1 MTTPIVRF
9 APSPTGRIH
18 IGNARVALFNRLFA
32 SQHNGRFV
40 LRFDDTDFARSTEAF
55 AREIEIDLAWL
66 GVVPDL
72 TLRQSDRGA
81 LYEAAADRL
90 RAMGRLYPCYETA
103 EELERRRKMQQARGA
118 PPIYDRAA
126 LHASPEAR
134 ARWEAEGRRPH
145 WRFML
150 EHKSVAWRDLIRG
163 EAHIDCA
170 SLSDPV
176 LIREDG
182 SFLYTLPSVVDDI
195 ELAIT
200 HIIRGEDH
208 VTNTAVQLQL
218 FAALA
223 PEREPPVFAHHN
235 LLISGSGEGLSK
247 RTGSLSIASL
257 REEGYEA
264 LAVAA
269 LATLTG
275 SSEAVRA
282 VRSLQELSAHFDLSH
297 VSRNPARFDPADL
310 ATLTHRTLAALT
322 FEDVR
327 DRLAAHDIVGFK
339 AEPFWLAVR
348 GNLTRFDDVLD
359 WWRVVEGEVAPPEAS
374 VARGRGAFAG
384 RAGTVA
390 AGALGRDDLERL
402 DRRDKGGDR
411 PQGPRAVPSAAPRA
425 DRRRDGPGTGGAA
438 AADRPRPGRGQA
450 GGVRLSAMAS
460 KSLWSPS

>member
-18 IGNARVALFNRLFA
+18 IGNARPALFNYLFA
-32 SQHNGRFV
+32 SKHHGRFV
-40 LRFDDTDFARSTEAF
+40 LRFDDTDFARSTAAF
-55 AREIEIDLAWL
+55 AQEIEIDLAWL

-72 TLRQSDRGA
+72 TMRQSDRGA
-81 LYEAAADRL
+81 FYEAAADRL
-90 RAMGRLYPCYETA
+90 REMGRLYSCYETA
-103 EELERRRKMQQARGA
+103 EELEKRRKLQQARGL
-118 PPIYDRAA
+118 PPVYDRAA

-145 WRFML
+145 WRFLL
-150 EHKSVAWRDLIRG
+150 EQKSIGWTDLIRG

-195 ELAIT
+195 DLEIT

-218 FAALA
+218 FEALA
-223 PEREPPVFAHHN
+223 SATRPSGRASSETPYAPPVFAHHN
-235 LLISGSGEGLSK
+235 LLVSGSGEGLSK
-247 RTGSLSIASL
+247 RAGSLSIASL
-257 REEGYEA
+257 REEGFEP

-282 VRSLQELSAHFDLSH
+282 VRSLQELAAHFDLSH

-310 ATLTHRTLAALT
+310 ATLTHRTLAALN

-327 DRLAAHDIVGFK
+327 ERLAPHDIVGFK

-348 GNLTRFDDVLD
+348 GNLTRFDDVLN
-359 WWRVVEGEVAPPEAS
+359 WWRVVEGEIAPPESSLGEDAAFLRAALELLPQEPWDGATWS
-374 VARGRGAFAG
+374 AWTGAIKAATGRKG
-384 RAGTVA
+384 RALFHPLRLALTGAETGPELA
-390 AGALGRDDLERL
+390 ALLPLIGHARAAARL
-402 DRRDKGGDR
+402 
-411 PQGPRAVPSAAPRA
+411 APSA
-425 DRRRDGPGTGGAA
+425 
-438 AADRPRPGRGQA
+438 
-450 GGVRLSAMAS
+450 
-460 KSLWSPS
+460 

>member
-66 GVVPDL
+66 GVVPDF

-81 LYEAAADRL
+81 LYQAAADRL
-90 RAMGRLYPCYETA
+90 RAMGRLYPCYETG
-103 EELERRRKMQQARGA
+103 EELERRRKIRQARGA

-126 LHASPEAR
+126 LHASREAR

-218 FAALA
+218 FAA
-223 PEREPPVFAHHN
+223 
-235 LLISGSGEGLSK
+235 
-247 RTGSLSIASL
+247 
-257 REEGYEA
+257 
-264 LAVAA
+264 
-269 LATLTG
+269 
-275 SSEAVRA
+275 
-282 VRSLQELSAHFDLSH
+282 
-297 VSRNPARFDPADL
+297 
-310 ATLTHRTLAALT
+310 
-322 FEDVR
+322 
-327 DRLAAHDIVGFK
+327 
-339 AEPFWLAVR
+339 
-348 GNLTRFDDVLD
+348 
-359 WWRVVEGEVAPPEAS
+359 
-374 VARGRGAFAG
+374 
-384 RAGTVA
+384 
-390 AGALGRDDLERL
+390 
-402 DRRDKGGDR
+402 
-411 PQGPRAVPSAAPRA
+411 
-425 DRRRDGPGTGGAA
+425 
-438 AADRPRPGRGQA
+438 
-450 GGVRLSAMAS
+450 
-460 KSLWSPS
+460 

>member
-81 LYEAAADRL
+81 LYQAAADRL

-134 ARWEAEGRRPH
+134 ARWEAEDRRPH

-218 FAALA
+218 FLALA
-223 PEREPPVFAHHN
+223 PERDAPIFAHHN

-282 VRSLQELSAHFDLSH
+282 VRSLLELSAHFDLSH

-348 GNLTRFDDVLD
+348 GNLTRFDDALD
-359 WWRVVEGEVAPPEAS
+359 WWRVVEGEVAQPEAS
-374 VARGRGAFAG
+374 LREDEELLRAALELLPPEPWDATTWSAWTGAIKAATGRKG
-384 RAGTVA
+384 RALFHPLRLALTGVETGPELA
-390 AGALGRDDLERL
+390 ALLPLIGHARAAAKLAAFPLGRDD
-402 DRRDKGGDR
+402 
-411 PQGPRAVPSAAPRA
+411 Q
-425 DRRRDGPGTGGAA
+425 
-438 AADRPRPGRGQA
+438 
-450 GGVRLSAMAS
+450 
-460 KSLWSPS
+460 